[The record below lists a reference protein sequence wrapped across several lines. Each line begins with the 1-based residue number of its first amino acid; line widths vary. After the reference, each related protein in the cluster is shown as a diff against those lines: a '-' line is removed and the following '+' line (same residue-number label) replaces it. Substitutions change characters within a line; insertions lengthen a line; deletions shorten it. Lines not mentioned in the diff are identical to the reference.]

1 MLDKQLLEKKMVMLS
16 EYIGELEPL
25 VVGAQ
30 IKNIKDNHTRLF
42 AIERCFQ
49 LAVDQMIDIN
59 THIIREKNL
68 GSVDDLQSTFK
79 MLGDFNILPGEFASK
94 IAPIVGAR
102 NMLVHRYEKLDKDMF
117 LRNLQINF
125 DDFKKYLIQINNF
138 LEKERK

>member
-1 MLDKQLLEKKMVMLS
+1 MLDKQLLEKKMDMLS
-16 EYIGELEPL
+16 EYIGKLEPL
-25 VVGAQ
+25 VIGTNIED
-30 IKNIKDNHTRLF
+30 IKEHSLVLP
-42 AIERCFQ
+42 AIERYFQ

-79 MLGDFNILPGEFASK
+79 MLGDFNVLPSEFARK

-117 LRNLQINF
+117 LNNLQRNF
-125 DDFKKYLIQINNF
+125 GDFKKYLIQINDF
-138 LEKERK
+138 LKNER